1 MFVNHLGNF
10 LKVFENGRKLK
21 IELDFLFNE
30 LKNTRKGELK
40 LPNTNKMASKPF
52 PLPSWLG
59 KSLQNGEK

>member
-10 LKVFENGRKLK
+10 LKVFENRRKLK

-30 LKNTRKGELK
+30 LKNTEKGELE
-40 LPNTNKMASKPF
+40 LPSINKMAAKPF